1 MNILSIIYGIPATPY
16 ASSSFVSSIKSP
28 LLEGSGSSPS
38 TSSHAVQ
45 PHHQPQG
52 GTSFYSDG
60 RIGNHDI
67 DGGEIM
73 REAMFP
79 VDDVSH
85 ASPALHPY
93 ASQYDSHQEQHP
105 SKAQSRLS
113 IATTPRRRA
122 GSTLPPPAPP
132 PSESLPPAPLPGVVD
147 SKISPE
153 YLGHRR
159 NGSGRLARLEE
170 KDEGSAD
177 ARGRPNLDYTAPNTL
192 RDLRLDSHPLPPIPA
207 PAIDSSEPL
216 RGIAGQVPQSPR
228 PSGSQRSRT
237 SSQLQN
243 RSDTPTHPYINP
255 SPKDGAIFQRRAQ
268 TSAPSSMRSPSPT
281 DSQNAPPRHIASS
294 PPGSTATLPTAGRLR
309 SSSQPGRKS
318 TSQMSPSEQLPPLP
332 SSTGPN
338 GTVRKVSIPSKLNPN
353 ASSIPLT
360 IQTDLLSPT
369 ASAMQSAGLSNTLVT
384 TPTSPLPPAP
394 PSDPLRK
401 PYHMM
406 NLLRVTMSSNSGGYI
421 TRRLHVP
428 FEVWSQGGAKLAN
441 IPEKIRVVAI
451 LSSALED
458 LQGSSAE
465 HFGAGNVSSGLALGI
480 GSIGRNE
487 AAGWN
492 AKLDEFAAVCDGIE
506 ANFGKKL
513 GVGEGLVPK
522 KNALTSLTK
531 KFDKFTT
538 GKK

>member
-16 ASSSFVSSIKSP
+16 ASSSFSLSAKSP
-28 LLEGSGSSPS
+28 PPTDTGSLPS
-38 TSSHAVQ
+38 TSSHVVQ
-45 PHHQPQG
+45 SHHQPQG

-79 VDDVSH
+79 LDDTPHSG
-85 ASPALHPY
+85 PTLHPY
-93 ASQYDSHQEQHP
+93 ASQHDSHQENP
-105 SKAQSRLS
+105 AKAQSRLS
-113 IATTPRRRA
+113 IATSTRRRA
-122 GSTLPPPAPP
+122 GSILPPPAPP
-132 PSESLPPAPLPGVVD
+132 PSESLPPAPFPGVVD
-147 SKISPE
+147 PKTTPPE

-159 NGSGRLARLEE
+159 NGSGRLARLDE
-170 KDEGSAD
+170 KDEGAIDGQAHPTREPS
-177 ARGRPNLDYTAPNTL
+177 NLDYTVPDTP
-192 RDLRLDSHPLPPIPA
+192 RDQRNSHPLTPA
-207 PAIDSSEPL
+207 PGVDSFESF
-216 RGIAGQVPQSPR
+216 RGITGQIPQSPR
-228 PSGSQRSRT
+228 PSSSQRSRA

-243 RSDTPTHPYINP
+243 RSDTPHINP
-255 SPKDGAIFQRRAQ
+255 SPKDSLIFLRRAQ
-268 TSAPSSMRSPSPT
+268 TSAPSSVRSPSPT
-281 DSQNAPPRHIASS
+281 DSQNTAPRPAASS
-294 PPGSTATLPTAGRLR
+294 LLGSTGVILATGRLR
-309 SSSQPGRKS
+309 SSSQPARKP
-318 TSQMSPSEQLPPLP
+318 TIQMSPSEQPPPLP
-332 SSTGPN
+332 SSTGQN
-338 GTVRKVSIPSKLNPN
+338 GTARKVSIPSKLNPI
-353 ASSIPLT
+353 ALSIPLT
-360 IQTDLLSPT
+360 IQTDLLSPSV
-369 ASAMQSAGLSNTLVT
+369 SAMQSASLSNTFVT

-406 NLLRVTMSSNSGGYI
+406 NLLRATMSSNSGGYI

-458 LQGSSAE
+458 LQTSSADY
-465 HFGAGNVSSGLALGI
+465 FGAGNVSSGLALGI
-480 GSIGRNE
+480 GSIGRSE
-487 AAGWN
+487 AEGWIT
-492 AKLDEFAAVCDGIE
+492 KLDDFAAVCDGIE

-513 GVGEGLVPK
+513 GVGESLVPK

>member
-16 ASSSFVSSIKSP
+16 ATSSFSPSTKSP
-28 LLEGSGSSPS
+28 PPTDTGSFPS
-38 TSSHAVQ
+38 TSSHLVQ

-52 GTSFYSDG
+52 GTSYYSDG

-79 VDDVSH
+79 LEDTPHSG
-85 ASPALHPY
+85 PTLHPY
-93 ASQYDSHQEQHP
+93 ASQYDSHQDQHP
-105 SKAQSRLS
+105 SKSQSRLS
-113 IATTPRRRA
+113 IAVTTRRRA
-122 GSTLPPPAPP
+122 GSILPPPAPP

-147 SKISPE
+147 SKTTPPE

-159 NGSGRLARLEE
+159 NGSGRLARLDERE
-170 KDEGSAD
+170 EGSIDGQAHPT
-177 ARGRPNLDYTAPNTL
+177 RELSNLDYAVPDTP
-192 RDLRLDSHPLPPIPA
+192 RDRLNSHPLPPIPA
-207 PAIDSSEPL
+207 PAGDSFESF
-216 RGIAGQVPQSPR
+216 RGIAGPIPQSPR
-228 PSGSQRSRT
+228 PSSSQRSRA

-243 RSDTPTHPYINP
+243 RSDTPYINP
-255 SPKDGAIFQRRAQ
+255 SPKDSAIFLRRAQ

-281 DSQNAPPRHIASS
+281 DSQNSAPKSVASS
-294 PPGSTATLPTAGRLR
+294 LLGSTATTNGRLR
-309 SSSQPGRKS
+309 SSSQPSRKP
-318 TSQMSPSEQLPPLP
+318 TIQMSPSEQLPPLP
-332 SSTGPN
+332 PSTGQN
-338 GTVRKVSIPSKLNPN
+338 GTARKVSIPSKLNPI
-353 ASSIPLT
+353 ASLT
-360 IQTDLLSPT
+360 IQTDLLSPLAT
-369 ASAMQSAGLSNTLVT
+369 AMQSASLSNTFVT

-406 NLLRVTMSSNSGGYI
+406 NLLRATMSSNSGGYI
-421 TRRLHVP
+421 TRRLHIP

-458 LQGSSAE
+458 LQVSSAE
-465 HFGAGNVSSGLALGI
+465 YFGAGNVSSGLALGI

-487 AAGWN
+487 AEGWIT
-492 AKLDEFAAVCDGIE
+492 KLDDFAAVCDGIE

>member
-16 ASSSFVSSIKSP
+16 ASSSFSLSAKSP
-28 LLEGSGSSPS
+28 LPTDTGSLPS
-38 TSSHAVQ
+38 TSSHVVQ

-52 GTSFYSDG
+52 GTSYYSDG
-60 RIGNHDI
+60 RIGSHDI

-79 VDDVSH
+79 LDDTPHSG
-85 ASPALHPY
+85 PTLHPY
-93 ASQYDSHQEQHP
+93 ASQYDSHQEHA
-105 SKAQSRLS
+105 SKTQSRFS
-113 IATTPRRRA
+113 IAATTRRRA
-122 GSTLPPPAPP
+122 GSILPPPAPP
-132 PSESLPPAPLPGVVD
+132 PSESLPPAPFPVD
-147 SKISPE
+147 SKTTPPE

-159 NGSGRLARLEE
+159 NGSGRLAKLDE
-170 KDEGSAD
+170 KDEGAIDGQAYPTRELS
-177 ARGRPNLDYTAPNTL
+177 NLDYTVPDTP
-192 RDLRLDSHPLPPIPA
+192 RDQRNSHPFTPTPA
-207 PAIDSSEPL
+207 PEVDSFESF
-216 RGIAGQVPQSPR
+216 RGIAGQIPQSPR
-228 PSGSQRSRT
+228 PSSSQRSRA
-237 SSQLQN
+237 SSQLHN
-243 RSDTPTHPYINP
+243 RSDTPHINP
-255 SPKDGAIFQRRAQ
+255 SPKDSLIFLRRAQ

-281 DSQNAPPRHIASS
+281 DSQNAAPRPVASS
-294 PPGSTATLPTAGRLR
+294 LLGSTGTIPGTGRLR
-309 SSSQPGRKS
+309 SSSQPARKP
-318 TSQMSPSEQLPPLP
+318 TVQVSPSEQPPPLP
-332 SSTGPN
+332 SSTGQN
-338 GTVRKVSIPSKLNPN
+338 GTARKVSIPSKLKPI
-353 ASSIPLT
+353 ASSTPLT
-360 IQTDLLSPT
+360 IQTDLLSPP
-369 ASAMQSAGLSNTLVT
+369 ASAMQSANLSNTFVT

-406 NLLRVTMSSNSGGYI
+406 NLLRATMSSNSGGYI

-458 LQGSSAE
+458 LQSSSAE
-465 HFGAGNVSSGLALGI
+465 YFGAGNVCSGLALGI
-480 GSIGRNE
+480 GSIGRSE
-487 AAGWN
+487 AEGWFT
-492 AKLDEFAAVCDGIE
+492 KLDDFAAVCDGIE